1 MKYTLMCACSVC
13 VYAPSEKT
21 KYSFQF
27 LLTEKNSQYLIAIGH
42 CLLISYLTNWIKLI
56 GFFDIQGFVVEQP

>member
-1 MKYTLMCACSVC
+1 MYIYRGVGIYQMKHPSYKFGSMKYTLVC

-27 LLTEKNSQYLIAIGH
+27 LLTEKNSQYLIAISH
-42 CLLISYLTNWIKLI
+42 WLPISYLTN
-56 GFFDIQGFVVEQP
+56 